1 VWYDHTQLRYSNFS
15 FYNSIVRIISIWSTQ
30 RLHENPYQSVLQTT
44 QLCVVKPV
52 PAAHWAFTTLSSTPW
67 GRCRSASCSFWLELV
82 LPGGLLRSHSHSAI
96 RFRTA
101 SVHQPLEW
109 RGLQGKTNSL
119 ASAACTCSG
128 LQGTCTYLLRGG
140 AQGSGGLTALVT
152 LLQRPRGGSHTG
164 HLATDSKVLRYHPI
178 TPTLDRTLPGLAQK
192 WKS

>member
-1 VWYDHTQLRYSNFS
+1 
-15 FYNSIVRIISIWSTQ
+15 
-30 RLHENPYQSVLQTT
+30 
-44 QLCVVKPV
+44 VKPV

-96 RFRTA
+96 RFRTASSSASITKHFLAEA

-192 WKS
+192 